1 MKILFF
7 SPHTALWVHAFPEA
21 LVAEALKQNGHDV
34 VYIGCGRTF
43 SRGCVCMSANRVGAD
58 SDETERLA
66 VCNTCTRYTNI
77 LRGQFGLA
85 GYDLDSVLSPGDLEE
100 AERIVES
107 VTPKT
112 FLQLTLDG
120 IEVGRAALST
130 FLLTYKRIN
139 LDFTDDEWR
148 IFRIELGNTVRSFLA
163 CQKVLDR
170 ESPDRVILY
179 SSGYSVNLVWCLL
192 AERRDIPFYYMN
204 AGANL
209 TDRLQKVVIARGHSL
224 QRRLLQYWDRYRNVR
239 CAPPTLA
246 YLTDHF
252 LELLRGRHKFIYSAP
267 RSEKS
272 VDLRGFFGIAP
283 DQRVLVATMSSYDE
297 LFAAQITKLF
307 PDDLPV
313 LFPSQIDWIQALV
326 GFMKDRPDLFLVVR
340 IHPREFPNKRDSVKS
355 EHAHALERTLADLPG
370 NVKVNWPDDQVSL
383 YDLADITDV
392 FLNSWSTAG
401 KEMSMLGIPV
411 VHYSSDLI
419 FYPAD
424 FNYLGETRDSY
435 FAQIEKALAE
445 GWSAERIRRTY
456 RWMAVEDAY
465 SRLDI
470 SDSYREKES
479 AYRPLPRRVIDRVR
493 RQLWPDFK
501 QFDDCRHRAPRMAC
515 APTLERI
522 VREGCDSV
530 MEVVDP
536 EKLPKVS
543 DEEETR
549 ALKAQ
554 VGRIVQAMYGD
565 IGGRA
570 AAPGLQGHLARFAG
584 NAESP

>member
-7 SPHTALWVHAFPEA
+7 SPHSALWVHAFPEA
-21 LVAEALKQNGHDV
+21 LVAEALKQNGHDI
-34 VYIGCGRTF
+34 VYVGCGRTF
-43 SRGCVCMSANRVGAD
+43 SRSCVCMSAHHVGAD
-58 SDETERLA
+58 SDEADRLA
-66 VCNTCTRYTNI
+66 GCNTCTRYKNI
-77 LRGQFGLA
+77 LREQFELK
-85 GYDLDSVLSPGDLEE
+85 GYDLESVLSPGDLEE
-100 AERIVES
+100 AERIVDS

-139 LDFTDDEWR
+139 LDFADDEWR

-163 CQKVLDR
+163 SRKVLDR
-170 ESPDRVILY
+170 ERPDRVIVY

-192 AERRDIPFYYMN
+192 AERRGIPFYYMN

-209 TDRLQKVVIARGHSL
+209 SDRLQKLVIARGHSL

-239 CAPPTLA
+239 CAPRTMA

-252 LELLRGRHKFIYSAP
+252 LELLGGRHKFVYSAP
-267 RSEKS
+267 RSGKS
-272 VDLRGFFGIAP
+272 ADLRGYFGIAP
-283 DQRVLVATMSSYDE
+283 NQRVLVATMSSYDE

-307 PDDLPV
+307 PDDFPV
-313 LFPSQIDWIQALV
+313 LFPSQIAWIQTLV
-326 GFMKDRPDLFLVVR
+326 GFMKGQPDLFLIVR

-355 EHAHALERTLADLPG
+355 EHAHALEQALSGLPD
-370 NVKVNWPDDQVSL
+370 NVKVNWPSDQVSL

-411 VHYSSDLI
+411 VHYSSELI

-424 FNYLGETRDSY
+424 LNYLGETKEGY
-435 FAQIEKALAE
+435 FSQIEKALAE

-465 SRLDI
+465 YRLDI
-470 SDSYREKES
+470 SDSYREKETS
-479 AYRPLPRRVIDRVR
+479 HRPLSRRVIDRLR

-501 QFDDCRHRAPRMAC
+501 QFDDCRRRARRMAC
-515 APTLERI
+515 APTIEKI
-522 VREGCDSV
+522 IREARDSV

-536 EKLPKVS
+536 EKLLKVS
-543 DEEETR
+543 DEEEIR
-549 ALKAQ
+549 ALKEQ
-554 VGRIVQAMYGD
+554 VGRIAQAMYGKSAD
-565 IGGRA
+565 EFSGR
-570 AAPGLQGHLARFAG
+570 GLRRHLIDFSRRRL
-584 NAESP
+584 SV